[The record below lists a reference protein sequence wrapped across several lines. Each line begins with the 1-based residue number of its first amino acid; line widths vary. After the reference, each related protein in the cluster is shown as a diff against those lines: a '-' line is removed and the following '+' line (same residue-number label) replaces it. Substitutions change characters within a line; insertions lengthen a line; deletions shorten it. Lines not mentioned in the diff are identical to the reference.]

1 MRKVLIE
8 SGINYVEVANEA
20 AFYGV
25 FAHGHHHRHQ
35 VRAGRAGTS
44 LCRLV
49 AVRKDFGL
57 TYRDKDNS
65 NKTPL
70 CIHRAPLGTHERF
83 IGFLIEHYAG
93 NFPLW
98 LAPDQVRV
106 ITLNDDEA
114 LINYAKPIVA
124 ELRANMVRVDA
135 DFSSTPFKAKISNAE
150 QLRVHTMLVIGGRD
164 LEAGAVSVR
173 LHHGGPQGAKPKGE
187 VVADILASIRERKA

>member
-1 MRKVLIE
+1 
-8 SGINYVEVANEA
+8 
-20 AFYGV
+20 
-25 FAHGHHHRHQ
+25 
-35 VRAGRAGTS
+35 
-44 LCRLV
+44 V

-106 ITLNDDEA
+106 STFSDDEA
-114 LINYAKPIVA
+114 LIADAQPIVA
-124 ELRANMVRVDA
+124 ELRYGSRVNCARTWCAWMRISARRRSRRSLRMRKNPRPHDA
-135 DFSSTPFKAKISNAE
+135 GHRRS
-150 QLRVHTMLVIGGRD
+150 R
-164 LEAGAVSVR
+164 
-173 LHHGGPQGAKPKGE
+173 HGGWRGE
-187 VVADILASIRERKA
+187 RAPPPRQPARREAEGRSDRGYSGEYQRTEGLNSEQKLHFR